1 LSLFGKDKFIVTG
14 YSQAVLFTRMLDDNF
29 LFVAKQLC
37 AVDEALRQVGC
48 VVHFLKFHE
57 QASI

>member
-1 LSLFGKDKFIVTG
+1 
-14 YSQAVLFTRMLDDNF
+14 MLDDNF